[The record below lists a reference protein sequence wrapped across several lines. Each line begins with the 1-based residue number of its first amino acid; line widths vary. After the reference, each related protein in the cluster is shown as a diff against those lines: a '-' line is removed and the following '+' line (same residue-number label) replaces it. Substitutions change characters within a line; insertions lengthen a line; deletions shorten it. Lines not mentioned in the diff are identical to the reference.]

1 MALLNYKRSVISTLN
16 NSEKKG
22 LPILILKIKIL
33 ILNIK
38 KVNIT
43 MINADAYWI
52 AWKLKKAQ
60 VFTASIRNL
69 EYQAKKEARTETKPK
84 IIIPEDYHNLLNVF
98 S

>member
-1 MALLNYKRSVISTLN
+1 MALSNYKRSVISTLN

-38 KVNIT
+38 KVNIA

-52 AWKLKKAQ
+52 A
-60 VFTASIRNL
+60 
-69 EYQAKKEARTETKPK
+69 
-84 IIIPEDYHNLLNVF
+84 
-98 S
+98 